1 MWRML
6 IPALLSSML
15 LAGCVQL
22 PPSPADIQAKRF
34 EVAPDK
40 AAIYVVR
47 TPMDS
52 HEPASLSLDYSSQ
65 ITTNE
70 GTYWRWDVTPGPH
83 RVASYGWGTAEV
95 NLNAEAGKIYFI
107 RHTVMGFWRSG
118 AQQTWLQPLSDPEGR
133 ALVAQSE
140 MIR

>member
-6 IPALLSSML
+6 SSALLVSL
-15 LAGCVQL
+15 LLPACAPL
-22 PPSPADIQAKRF
+22 PPLPADIQAKRF

-40 AAIYVVR
+40 AAIYIVR

-52 HEPASLSLDYSSQ
+52 HEAAGLSLDYGSQ
-65 ITTNE
+65 ISTNE
-70 GTYWRWDVTPGPH
+70 GTYWRWDVAPGPH

-95 NLNAEAGKIYFI
+95 NVNAQPGKIYFI
-107 RHTVMGFWRSG
+107 RHTVMGHWRSG
-118 AQQTWLQPLSDPEGR
+118 PQQSWLQPLSEPEGR
-133 ALVAQSE
+133 ALVAQSV

>member
-6 IPALLSSML
+6 SPALLASLL
-15 LAGCVQL
+15 LAGCAQL
-22 PPSPADIQAKRF
+22 PPSPQDIQAKRF

-52 HEPASLSLDYSSQ
+52 TEAASLSLDYGSQ
-65 ITTNE
+65 ITTYR
-70 GTYWRWDVTPGPH
+70 GTYWRWDVAPGPH
-83 RVASYGWGTAEV
+83 RVAAYGWGTAEV
-95 NLNAEAGKIYFI
+95 NVNAQAGKIYFI

-118 AQQTWLQPLSDPEGR
+118 PQQTWLQPLGDSDGR

-140 MIR
+140 MLR